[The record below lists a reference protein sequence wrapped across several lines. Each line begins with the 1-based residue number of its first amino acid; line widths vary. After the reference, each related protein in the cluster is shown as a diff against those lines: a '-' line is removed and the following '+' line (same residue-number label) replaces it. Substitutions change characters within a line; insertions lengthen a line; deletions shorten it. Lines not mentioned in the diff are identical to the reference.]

1 MKFLKEKIKHLKRI
15 KLNNQGSAIVFV
27 VVIMAL
33 MGVLVLTALYMS
45 VSNFYMKA
53 NDFQTKSNL
62 YSAEGVLD
70 EIKAGIQQQASAA
83 TDIAYMK
90 VMQNYTVFSK
100 DEKARSDEF
109 IYQYITHLRNYYQ
122 DSTKSPK
129 DQFYDIEKFKES
141 IQDKVNL
148 ITITDNAAGAEI
160 SVNGESQMIAYSNAL
175 VFKNVLVKYKDNKGY
190 VTIINTDI
198 RVDVPEISFESAL
211 TIPEIISYS
220 LIANEKLNVTNGNY
234 TTISGSVYGGR
245 QGIVA
250 EGACGMYFKGSDTVI
265 TPNLVTSND
274 EANVV
279 FDENTTLWAGGTV
292 VNEGA
297 TLSLLGNS
305 YIEDDTTV
313 EGKSSTLNISGKYMG
328 FGDERTKAEKSSS
341 IIING
346 VASTVNMTKM
356 QRLLL
361 PGNAF
366 IGVEK
371 GEESIDNP
379 FVVNGK
385 LNNSDIGL
393 GESMTAK
400 ASQIAYLVPSE
411 CIGYVDGKCVLGSN
425 PVLYSKYKSEFMEVA
440 GEKKEVDFSKI
451 GNNGTDYEKEYG
463 AKFKNKFVSVNNG
476 STQQDALV
484 YFYITFED
492 SDNKLNQA
500 NAAKFFKD
508 YFEDNEENIRRYLD
522 IYVKELNV
530 DEDDILRLNVAGNI
544 LSKVEATDEDGN
556 VIMEEAEVT
565 DSAGNKTKKMQPV
578 MKYELI
584 NETKTADTAAGI
596 DYTTE
601 LDSYKSVFS
610 ALYSKLSKADPDT
623 DEINNVIE
631 KDAEGKKYI
640 HGGLFEN
647 LIDMT
652 VFNYIMQSDET
663 TAKGGIAEFRNDT
676 EGVKALVIDNKDKN
690 AYELNAETPL
700 TTSLLIASGD
710 VIVERNFEGTII
722 AGGNITLAIGG
733 AENNSTVEI
742 DHNRDMV
749 RHVLD
754 IENTFTKSTL
764 SQTENYAPM
773 DLFKTGVMN
782 ISSSKTTGTEKSDIV
797 IEDLVTYENWTKQ

>member
-1 MKFLKEKIKHLKRI
+1 MKFLKEKIKHLKIR

-109 IYQYITHLRNYYQ
+109 IYQYITHMRNYYQ

-220 LIANEKLNVTNGNY
+220 LIANEKLNVTNGKY

-250 EGACGMYFKGSDTVI
+250 DGACGMYFKGSDTVI
-265 TPNLVTSND
+265 TPNLVTSD
-274 EANVV
+274 HEANVV

-313 EGKSSTLNISGKYMG
+313 EGKFSTLNISGKYMG
-328 FGDERTKAEKSSS
+328 FGDERTKSEKSSS

-366 IGVEK
+366 IGMK
-371 GEESIDNP
+371 GNAGDE
-379 FVVNGK
+379 V
-385 LNNSDIGL
+385 GL

-425 PVLYSKYKSEFMEVA
+425 PVLNSKKKSAFDDVSVPNEK
-440 GEKKEVDFSKI
+440 KKEVDYSKI
-451 GNNGTDYEKEYG
+451 SNDGTDYEKEYG
-463 AKFKNKFVSVNNG
+463 ATFKTKYVPIENG
-476 STQQDALV
+476 TSAGDSLV
-484 YFYITFED
+484 YYYIAFTGT
-492 SDNKLNQA
+492 DNKLNQA

-556 VIMEEAEVT
+556 VIMEEVEVT

-623 DEINNVIE
+623 AEINNVIE

-722 AGGNITLAIGG
+722 AGGNITLAIGEG
-733 AENNSTVEI
+733 VAENNSTVEI

-773 DLFKTGVMN
+773 NLFKTGVMN